1 MIQDSGNRREYET
14 GAVRDIQEGKGRC
27 DLMPLGVVA
36 ELLLEGGCGGA
47 STVIEG
53 IYKYQ
58 TTHYAGYLRAVVTN
72 FMKSDGFPDLFTALL
87 EVSKHFEEGAKKYGE
102 NNWQKG
108 IPESSYIDSAVR
120 HYLKWLRGDDDER
133 HDRAFVWNIMC
144 LIWTHEHITTNPEM
158 LERSVFRDMT
168 IRCVETDCYYN
179 NDCICTAPPIFAV
192 NGTAGKEC
200 FNYRED

>member
-1 MIQDSGNRREYET
+1 MKLKDM
-14 GAVRDIQEGKGRC
+14 V
-27 DLMPLGVVA
+27 
-36 ELLLEGGCGGA
+36 GGA
-47 STVIEG
+47 LQQKFQNSFDRVMENMQDENTP
-53 IYKYQ
+53 YKDKRQ
-58 TTHYAGYLRAVVTN
+58 ITITTTFVQNEQRDDVVCDIAVKEKLAMQGGLKTHFSVA
-72 FMKSDGFPDLFTALL
+72 KDLKTGKVAA
-87 EVSKHFEEGAKKYGE
+87 EEYGE

-158 LERSVFRDMT
+158 PERSVFRDMT